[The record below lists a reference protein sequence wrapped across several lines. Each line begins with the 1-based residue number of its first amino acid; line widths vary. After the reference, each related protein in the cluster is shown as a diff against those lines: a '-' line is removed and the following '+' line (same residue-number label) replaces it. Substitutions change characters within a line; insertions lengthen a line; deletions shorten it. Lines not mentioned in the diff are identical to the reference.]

1 MRRLPT
7 SQHEDRLQAALPKA
21 GDQGLRPDADL
32 GGALTPVAAG
42 GVEFGIPTG
51 PRCLLPEA
59 SFPPSPQ
66 LLSGSDFLGLKYGAP
81 LPHNAPCTIFFS

>member
-21 GDQGLRPDADL
+21 GDQGLHPDADL

-42 GVEFGIPTG
+42 GGGVWDSHWTTLSP
-51 PRCLLPEA
+51 PRGFLPSLSSA
-59 SFPPSPQ
+59 SLRLRFSWFKIRCPPP
-66 LLSGSDFLGLKYGAP
+66 P
-81 LPHNAPCTIFFS
+81 